1 MRGKAWAKAVHVE
14 DFGFRVCGFCVGSL
28 VPIGSYSTPF
38 LGRLLF
44 KITDPN
50 HKTRYPK
57 KGVGYEPLGNI
68 GFTGV
73 YGL

>member
-1 MRGKAWAKAVHVE
+1 MYESMLGLPR
-14 DFGFRVCGFCVGSL
+14 
-28 VPIGSYSTPF
+28 GSYPTPF

-57 KGVGYEPLGNI
+57 NGVGYEPLGMS
-68 GFTGV
+68 
-73 YGL
+73 GLQNHKGSGSITLLLEI